1 MVETLNVSGR
11 VPNRLESD
19 QSAQGARRRLGGTVG
34 AKNFMKYRV
43 RLRLRAC
50 RHIRDHW

>member
-19 QSAQGARRRLGGTVG
+19 QSAQGAQRRLGGTVG
-34 AKNFMKYRV
+34 SNQGAVGERK
-43 RLRLRAC
+43 AS
-50 RHIRDHW
+50 